1 LSARTDLQRRQDKR
15 LRELGLADAFAL
27 TDATHK
33 KAVALLEGYGNIL
46 SKPHSDALFLLAS
59 CFSMLALGKESG
71 RFAFDLGTGC
81 GKTTAIVAFIAA
93 LCDTNRH
100 ESVAVCSEKVEQ
112 LCQLYRDLIAAG
124 VPAESI
130 GLKHN
135 YAHDPEQRTRFLAGK
150 PLRDGY
156 ASEAAIPAT
165 GDLRAYPVVLYT
177 HNRAYLSNSN
187 ASVLDQVSTYLGPF
201 GLRQRNLILWDEAL
215 MSSTHVSVHWPTFER
230 QLGGLLRLS
239 TFPDGRY
246 DELRPILA
254 YFEQCS
260 HIIKAQWLYQNGN
273 GSEPPAVFK
282 LPILPATLSQPE
294 EDGSPH
300 RAWKKL
306 LSLGDESMGQ
316 LISVLEQANRPARLV
331 SVAAG
336 VISFDV
342 AVPDALRNI
351 AILDAS
357 APVRK
362 LMDADSTI
370 KRYVFPGD
378 RQPFNGRVV
387 SYENVTIRWAKA
399 GAGRSTVEGDKRHSL
414 IRDVVRLVQD
424 IPKDQGVIIFTF
436 KPRTFGRDTLSR
448 LRSRLEEVGV
458 DLDAK
463 VEFRGQQRPRIVFLT
478 WGQETSLSHFQY
490 AQNVVTCG
498 VLERSDWDLAG
509 ALAGQRRDLQ
519 TDITADTL
527 RDIKLSEATH
537 ILYQAFSRG
546 SARVIVNGKASP
558 MRVWLCHREADQ
570 LQETL
575 SEVMPG
581 AVWLPWETEFLP
593 QWSKISSAVSS
604 LRAVLAA
611 TPVEKTRLLIR
622 EWKQQSAPD
631 VDAKLFQREV
641 RDFALEGTG
650 WRIAADSNQH
660 LERQVNQECA
670 PVSVNG

>member
-15 LRELGLADAFAL
+15 IRELGLADVFRL
-27 TDATHK
+27 TEATHK
-33 KAVALLEGYGNIL
+33 RAVALLEGYGNVL
-46 SKPHSDALFLLAS
+46 SRPHSEALFHLCGNMAA
-59 CFSMLALGKESG
+59 LALGKASG

-93 LCDTNRH
+93 LNDSDRFET
-100 ESVAVCSEKVEQ
+100 VAVCSEKVEQ

-124 VPAESI
+124 VPAEMI

-165 GDLRAYPVVLYT
+165 VDLRAFPVVLYT
-177 HNRAYLSNSN
+177 HNRAYLSNSS

-201 GLRQRNLILWDEAL
+201 GPRQRSLILWDEAL
-215 MSSTHVSVHWPTFER
+215 MSSTHVSVHWPTFEQ

-239 TFPDGRY
+239 QFPDGRY

-260 HIIKAQWLYQNGN
+260 RILKAQWLYQKGN
-273 GSEPPAVFK
+273 GSGPPAVFK
-282 LPILPATLSQPE
+282 LPTLPATLSEPE

-306 LSLGDESMGQ
+306 LSLGEESTGQ

-336 VISFDV
+336 VISFGV

-362 LMDADSTI
+362 LMDADATI
-370 KRYVFPGD
+370 KRWDGRELGYKGE
-378 RQPFNGRVV
+378 PFNGRVV

-399 GAGRSTVEGDKRHSL
+399 GAGRSTVEGDSRQAL
-414 IRDVVRLVQD
+414 IRDVVRVVQN
-424 IPKDQGVIIFTF
+424 IPKDEAMIVFTF
-436 KPRTFGRDTLSR
+436 KPRTFNRDTLTR
-448 LRSRLEEVGV
+448 LRRRLEEVGV

-581 AVWLPWETEFLP
+581 AVWLPWETGFLP

-622 EWKQQSAPD
+622 EWKQQGAPD
-631 VDAKLFQREV
+631 VEAKLFQREV

-660 LERQVNQECA
+660 LERQVNQE
-670 PVSVNG
+670 